1 MNKKLKIF
9 LFNSKLNKNKI
20 KVELKLNGSKSI
32 VLFIQRTKTK

>member
-32 VLFIQRTKTK
+32 VLFIQRKKTK